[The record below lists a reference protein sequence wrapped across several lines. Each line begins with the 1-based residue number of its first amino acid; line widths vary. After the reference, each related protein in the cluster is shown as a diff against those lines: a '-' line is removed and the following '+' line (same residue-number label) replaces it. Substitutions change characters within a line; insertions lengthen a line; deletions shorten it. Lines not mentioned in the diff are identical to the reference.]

1 MEIFVNLQTVVDIS
15 QIAAAA
21 TVIGGTFFG
30 LVQLKE
36 FRKQRQETIAGDLMR
51 TFMSAEFSNA
61 ITIALGFPDGIS
73 AEAMRS
79 KGPDAEKAAVL
90 IETTF
95 ETMGLLVFERIA
107 PFSLVLKL
115 AGGTI
120 VLMWRKLGPWVTE
133 LRAEQ
138 SNPYDGEW
146 FQWLAEQ
153 CAQRKSADLPAHIR
167 HRSWVP

>member
-1 MEIFVNLQTVVDIS
+1 VNLQTVVDIS

-51 TFMSAEFSNA
+51 AFMSAEFTNA
-61 ITIALGFPDGIS
+61 ITIALGLPDGIS
-73 AEAMRS
+73 AEALRS
-79 KGPDAEKAAVL
+79 KGPDAERAAVL
-90 IETTF
+90 IESTF

-107 PFSLVLKL
+107 PFPLVLKL

-120 VLMWRKLGPWVTE
+120 VLMWRKLGPWVIA
-133 LRAEQ
+133 LRVEQ

-153 CAQRKSADLPAHIR
+153 CEQRKASEAPAHTK
-167 HRSWVP
+167 HQGWTP